1 MNQEELAERIRRGE
15 ATNGERLQLFNS
27 LKRFCYR
34 LARQYQSQ
42 LRCQEDVEDLVQES
56 YIAVD
61 AAARTFDPGKGVKF
75 ITWAGFYIR
84 SAYADYIA
92 RQSGIGRSVVDQRY
106 LLNKYMKEFADL
118 WGRKPSNDEICR
130 GLKIS
135 QEKLFFLLSA
145 GKETSL
151 NDEIGEDGA
160 ERAELIPDPH
170 DLEAE
175 VIGSLVSEEVRG
187 VLRRFV
193 NDLPRDEWE
202 AVVRCFLQEQHASQ
216 AAREMGIS
224 VKQFRDH
231 LRKGLVRLRA
241 SKYRRELGHYLP
253 ERVGSTPYGRGIR
266 DSFSSTELAAIKSLE
281 YENRID
287 SKGSMPTALRI
298 RNHEDITTPEQG
310 EKGKK

>member
-1 MNQEELAERIRRGE
+1 MNQEELAERIQAGD

-27 LKRFCYR
+27 LKRFCYK

-42 LRCQEDVEDLVQES
+42 LRCEGDVEDLIQEA
-56 YIAVD
+56 YIAIDV
-61 AAARTFDPGKGVKF
+61 AARSYNPEKGMKF
-75 ITWAGFYIR
+75 LSWAGFYIR

-92 RQSGIGRSVVDQRY
+92 RQSGIGRRVVDQRY

-151 NDEIGEDGA
+151 NDEIDEDGA

-170 DLEAE
+170 DLETE
-175 VIGSLVSEEVRG
+175 VIGSLISEEVRG
-187 VLRRFV
+187 VLRRFI
-193 NDLPRDEWE
+193 NDLPQAERE

-231 LRKGLVRLRA
+231 LRKGLTKLRA
-241 SKYRRELGHYLP
+241 SKYRRELGRYVP
-253 ERVGSTPYGRGIR
+253 EKVGSIPYGRGIR
-266 DSFSSTELAAIKSLE
+266 DSFSSTELAAIKSIE
-281 YENRID
+281 YDAKINSKTPKLNLRNR
-287 SKGSMPTALRI
+287 T
-298 RNHEDITTPEQG
+298 ITG
-310 EKGKK
+310 E

>member
-1 MNQEELAERIRRGE
+1 MNQEELAERIQAGD

-27 LKRFCYR
+27 LKRFSHK
-34 LARQYQSQ
+34 LARQYQAQ
-42 LRCQEDVEDLVQES
+42 LRCEGDVEDLIQEAF
-56 YIAVD
+56 IAVD
-61 AAARTFDPGKGVKF
+61 AAAHTFDPGKGVKF

-92 RQSGIGRSVVDQRY
+92 RQSGIGRRVVDQRY

-151 NDEIGEDGA
+151 NDEIDEDGA

-170 DLEAE
+170 DLETE
-175 VIGSLVSEEVRG
+175 VIGSLISEEVRG
-187 VLRRFV
+187 VLRRFI
-193 NDLPRDEWE
+193 NDLPQAERE

-231 LRKGLVRLRA
+231 LRKGLTKLRA
-241 SKYRRELGHYLP
+241 SKYRRELGRYVP
-253 ERVGSTPYGRGIR
+253 EKVGSIPYGRGIR
-266 DSFSSTELAAIKSLE
+266 DSFSSTELAAIKSIE
-281 YENRID
+281 YDAKINSKTPKLNLRNR
-287 SKGSMPTALRI
+287 T
-298 RNHEDITTPEQG
+298 ITG
-310 EKGKK
+310 E